1 VGAITTLSAS
11 PIHQVPY
18 SSVVHFGVTAQPR
31 GVAGGVSGRLLPGV
45 QRQFSYDR
53 RCNVQWR
60 RSRSDTETFMSI
72 RWLLAMAL
80 VAGAVGTGVAFSQSA
95 QEAQAKA
102 TPTEKAISAR
112 QWSRMKR
119 QWSKQ
124 TVKWTSCNKQAD
136 DQKLAGRKSRTFIA
150 SCMTS

>member
-1 VGAITTLSAS
+1 
-11 PIHQVPY
+11 
-18 SSVVHFGVTAQPR
+18 
-31 GVAGGVSGRLLPGV
+31 
-45 QRQFSYDR
+45 
-53 RCNVQWR
+53 
-60 RSRSDTETFMSI
+60 MSI

-95 QEAQAKA
+95 SEAQAKA
-102 TPTEKAISAR
+102 TTTEKVKTISAR

-136 DQKLAGRKSRTFIA
+136 DQKLIGRKSWTFIA
-150 SCMTS
+150 SCMNSA

>member
-1 VGAITTLSAS
+1 
-11 PIHQVPY
+11 
-18 SSVVHFGVTAQPR
+18 
-31 GVAGGVSGRLLPGV
+31 
-45 QRQFSYDR
+45 
-53 RCNVQWR
+53 
-60 RSRSDTETFMSI
+60 MSI

-102 TPTEKAISAR
+102 TSTEKVKTISAR

-136 DQKLAGRKSRTFIA
+136 DQKLDGPQELDLHRILHDVVKTRAADDARTTAPRF
-150 SCMTS
+150 

>member
-1 VGAITTLSAS
+1 MGDVTSDGGAIAT
-11 PIHQVPY
+11 
-18 SSVVHFGVTAQPR
+18 
-31 GVAGGVSGRLLPGV
+31 
-45 QRQFSYDR
+45 
-53 RCNVQWR
+53 
-60 RSRSDTETFMSI
+60 DTETFMSI

-80 VAGAVGTGVAFSQSA
+80 VAGLVGTGVAFSQSPP
-95 QEAQAKA
+95 QAQAKA
-102 TPTEKAISAR
+102 TTTEKVKTISAR

-136 DQKLAGRKSRTFIA
+136 DQKLTGRKSWTFIA